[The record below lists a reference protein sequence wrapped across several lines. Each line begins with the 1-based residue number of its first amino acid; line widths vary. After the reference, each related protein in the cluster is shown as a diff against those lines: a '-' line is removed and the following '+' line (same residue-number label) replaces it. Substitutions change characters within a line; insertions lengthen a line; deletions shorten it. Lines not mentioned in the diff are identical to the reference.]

1 MCCICRLLTGQFI
14 LKLGQ
19 FRMLRVV
26 PVMNCSY
33 VVHLSNAAR
42 ELPPLEVKFFRQI
55 RLPPLR
61 LLNCRYQPGRISKSS
76 TRFHSGPEASQFL
89 SDPCN

>member
-42 ELPPLEVKFFRQI
+42 ELPPLEVKFFAI
-55 RLPPLR
+55 AHWICWAALR
-61 LLNCRYQPGRISKSS
+61 CLMISWLMDS
-76 TRFHSGPEASQFL
+76 
-89 SDPCN
+89 